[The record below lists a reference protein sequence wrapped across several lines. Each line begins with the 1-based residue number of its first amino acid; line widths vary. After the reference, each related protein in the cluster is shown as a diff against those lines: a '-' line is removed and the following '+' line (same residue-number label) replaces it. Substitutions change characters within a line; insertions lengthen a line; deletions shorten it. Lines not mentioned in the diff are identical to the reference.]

1 MYNSTYRPPFSV
13 FSDVIDLG
21 AGHGQEIPFVFGAV
35 TLGGAL
41 TNNASDIDKSL
52 SYSMMATWAQFAHQ
66 G

>member
-1 MYNSTYRPPFSV
+1 M

-21 AGHGQEIPFVFGAV
+21 AGHGQELPFVFGSV
-35 TLGGAL
+35 VPGGDLSA
-41 TNNASDIDKSL
+41 NVSDADITL